1 MICGIF
7 GKIILSF
14 FSVDF
19 CEIINTGKYFYL
31 GGVNLSR
38 QTVTNTVDSS
48 LWGKVKKLSKYTK
61 IPASRLLD
69 EAMEDLLNKYG
80 GKK

>member
-1 MICGIF
+1 M
-7 GKIILSF
+7 
-14 FSVDF
+14 
-19 CEIINTGKYFYL
+19 
-31 GGVNLSR
+31 SR